1 MTSWFRRS
9 RSQEPLEQPDP
20 DSPEALGAALADVIR
35 LINRNAGH
43 LPPAAVVAARGVT
56 DVVQE
61 ILDCLA
67 DDAVP
72 DIQAVL
78 SVRGIVRDYL
88 PTTLRSFLT
97 LDPTTA
103 DRFLADTHDPA
114 AQVTE
119 QLDNLWTAA
128 TDVLAATRAR
138 DADNL
143 VTQGNFLRTKFTR
156 SDLDL

>member
-1 MTSWFRRS
+1 MTSWFRRA
-9 RSQEPLEQPDP
+9 RGPEPTEQRDP
-20 DSPEALGAALADVIR
+20 DSPEALAADLGDLIR
-35 LINRNAGH
+35 LINRSAGR
-43 LPPAAVVAARGVT
+43 LTPRAVVAARGVT

-88 PTTLRSFLT
+88 PTSLRGFLA
-97 LDPTTA
+97 LDPST
-103 DRFLADTHDPA
+103 LAGASPA
-114 AQVTE
+114 APDPRSQLDE
-119 QLDNLWTAA
+119 QLENLWSAA
-128 TDVLAATRAR
+128 TEVLTATRAR

-143 VTQGNFLRTKFTR
+143 LTQGTFLRTKFTR